1 MADAKPQEALS
12 PEETA
17 AIGRRFMEAVRWNSE
32 LGFVL
37 EELFRGVAVMRVPYD
52 PRLVSDPET
61 GVLHGGVITAAL
73 DACSGAAVMSH
84 PTGAAGTATL
94 DLRIDYMRPARLH
107 HMRRLALAPA
117 HARFPFGR
125 SSVKAP
131 AAEATGSPSSPS
143 CATARTKAT
152 WRVAL

>member
-1 MADAKPQEALS
+1 MAESPQEALS

-17 AIGRRFMEAVRWNSE
+17 AIGRRFMEAVRWNGE

-37 EELFRGVAVMRVPYD
+37 EELYRGVAVMRVPYD

-94 DLRIDYMRPARLH
+94 DLRIDYMRPAR
-107 HMRRLALAPA
+107 PGSDVW
-117 HARFPFGR
+117 AR
-125 SSVKAP
+125 
-131 AAEATGSPSSPS
+131 AE
-143 CATARTKAT
+143 CYKAT
-152 WRVAL
+152 RHVAFVRAVAHDGDPDDPVASAAGAFTLERAKGKLA